1 MRQIWAAGLEA
12 VTADVMLIIRQIHAF
27 SRFRFRAKAESLAA
41 WKSARDVAWPLPPEK
56 ETDTQKP
63 AA

>member
-1 MRQIWAAGLEA
+1 L
-12 VTADVMLIIRQIHAF
+12 
-27 SRFRFRAKAESLAA
+27 LAA

-56 ETDTQKP
+56 EGDAQKP